1 MKDKYFNFMG
11 DDGNFIFNPP
21 MPNPYGLRGN
31 PDTQAN
37 SVDQGDGLNGTPEH
51 FDANDRVYDYPP
63 AYNSFDG
70 SQWSNDG
77 TEQTGWNNQSGGGN
91 WFTNLFDRDGMST
104 YYTCENGF
112 PISQRFATGQQPMG
126 WTRSRNNACL
136 TQAEIDTKKQNTI
149 NTIANILT
157 NANQGLQA
165 GLNINNPNSPNYAP
179 QFDPNLNPTPQTT
192 TTVTESGLG
201 TTGKIVGWVLVAGV
215 VVSLGYLAIKS
226 K

>member
-1 MKDKYFNFMG
+1 
-11 DDGNFIFNPP
+11 
-21 MPNPYGLRGN
+21 
-31 PDTQAN
+31 
-37 SVDQGDGLNGTPEH
+37 
-51 FDANDRVYDYPP
+51 
-63 AYNSFDG
+63 
-70 SQWSNDG
+70 
-77 TEQTGWNNQSGGGN
+77 
-91 WFTNLFDRDGMST
+91 MST

-149 NTIANILT
+149 NTIGNILT